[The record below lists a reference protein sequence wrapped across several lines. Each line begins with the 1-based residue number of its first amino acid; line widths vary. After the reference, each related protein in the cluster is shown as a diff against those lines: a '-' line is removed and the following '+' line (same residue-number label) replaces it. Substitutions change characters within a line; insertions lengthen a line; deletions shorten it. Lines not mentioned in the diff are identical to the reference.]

1 MADFVGDY
9 SEASLYEDDA
19 DGYSCCLA
27 HDDEY
32 VDDNSGYCVRSTSDD
47 DYEYDEDHVNDND
60 RYRSDDDDYVDDNCG
75 YCLGPTSDDDY
86 EYDDDDDEDHGNN
99 DSDRGVDQVCYFR
112 GPTYGDGY
120 EDLTINNLSNAFDRV
135 ELVDEVGSIGYGYHD
150 WTDNLF
156 DDWDLSLSD
165 YEGSEFDANF
175 SDFDFL

>member
-27 HDDEY
+27 QDDEY